1 MNERRFGSA
10 FAQDGQD
17 LLAVGLELP
26 RADAADA
33 GERVERIGAQVGHLR
48 KRRVVEDD
56 VGGQVVRAGDF
67 AALKAWRAGVAKAH
81 NLPAYVV
88 FHDATLAEM
97 AEARPGSLDEL
108 AAIGG
113 VGAKKLDAYGED
125 ILRVLAET

>member
-1 MNERRFGSA
+1 MAN
-10 FAQDGQD
+10 DHD
-17 LLAVGLELP
+17 LLLFLQQSGRKRGTASGGAAAGKAAPRPLDAAGLE
-26 RADAADA
+26 R
-33 GERVERIGAQVGHLR
+33 
-48 KRRVVEDD
+48 
-56 VGGQVVRAGDF
+56 F

-88 FHDATLAEM
+88 FHDAALAEM

-113 VGAKKLDAYGED
+113 VGAKKLDAYGEE

>member
-1 MNERRFGSA
+1 MAISDPSDDALMKAYAAGDA
-10 FAQDGQD
+10 A
-17 LLAVGLELP
+17 GLE
-26 RADAADA
+26 R
-33 GERVERIGAQVGHLR
+33 
-48 KRRVVEDD
+48 
-56 VGGQVVRAGDF
+56 F

-113 VGAKKLDAYGED
+113 VGSKKLDAYGED